1 MQIEAIGTAVA
12 SPPRMNEPA
21 RQVERGREEYR
32 EAQNSSQE
40 RHLPPEE
47 LLNQIKTITEDGLY
61 SVRFE
66 RDTGSDRLVVKITD
80 RETDEV
86 IRQIPSEELLE
97 LSRHLEELRGNLVDT
112 VS

>member
-21 RQVERGREEYR
+21 RQVERGREER
-32 EAQNSSQE
+32 QEPQTSSQK
-40 RHLPPEE
+40 RQTQPEE
-47 LLNQIKTITEDGLY
+47 LLKQIKTITEDGLY

-112 VS
+112 LS

>member
-1 MQIEAIGTAVA
+1 MQIETIGTAA
-12 SPPRMNEPA
+12 TGPPRINEPA
-21 RQVERGREEYR
+21 RQVERGREERR
-32 EAQNSSQE
+32 EMQNSTQK
-40 RHLPPEE
+40 RQTQPEE
-47 LLNQIKTITEDGLY
+47 LLDQIKSITEDGLY

-66 RDTGSDRLVVKITD
+66 RDSDTNELVVKITD
-80 RETDEV
+80 PETDEV